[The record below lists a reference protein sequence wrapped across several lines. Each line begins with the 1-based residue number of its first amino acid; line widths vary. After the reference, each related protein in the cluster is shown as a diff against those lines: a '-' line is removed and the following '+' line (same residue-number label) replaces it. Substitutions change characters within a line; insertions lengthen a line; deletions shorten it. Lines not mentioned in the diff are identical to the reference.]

1 MNTTHHY
8 RPVATSPSPRFLTII
23 ESPYAGEVEANL
35 VYTRQCIRHAI
46 EHYQETPFAS
56 HLLYTQ
62 MFDDDIPAERAIGI
76 SLGLKY
82 YNAAQN
88 VVAYI
93 DLGISPGMD
102 LGMDVARQLG
112 IPIQFRSAHNNDPA
126 AILASL
132 NRFPDGRSVPAHAT
146 EKTQSSD

>member
-1 MNTTHHY
+1 MNAPYHY
-8 RPVATSPSPRFLTII
+8 RPVATSLSPRFLTII

-35 VYTRQCIRHAI
+35 VYARQCIRHAI

-82 YNAAQN
+82 YNAARN

-93 DLGISPGMD
+93 DLGISSGMD
-102 LGMDVARQLG
+102 LGMDVARKLG

-126 AILASL
+126 AILSSL
-132 NRFPDGRSVPAHAT
+132 NRLPDGQPIPIHDT